1 MADLDEEIEQETAL
15 QEEQSE
21 QAQAEEEQR
30 RQEELQAQAQQQR
43 MAALRQQAADAVKN
57 QVKKEAVDLA
67 KKAIKETVWDSLIET
82 FPYWGPVVGV
92 GLLALVF
99 LGIVILTP
107 VVICNSSYSSD
118 LNTDAAK
125 VALSFGGLCK
135 YLKVNEITSSAT
147 PGSGGGGATG
157 TFGGLDIVITSAYRA
172 GSIVAGTNT
181 LSAHSRGEAVD
192 IALRNPTVPEHSSDP
207 RIAQLVAIAK
217 SAGFT
222 PAVGDTLDEYTT
234 PTEGASGGHVHV
246 EFNVQANGNT
256 YCDNT
261 PAATLNSPPTD
272 LVSLSGAV
280 PVDAAATDPRVRPCM
295 LTAVEKIFAAAA
307 AVEPTAT
314 VTPTP

>member
-1 MADLDEEIEQETAL
+1 MADLDEEIERETAL

-21 QAQAEEEQR
+21 QVQAEEEERR

-43 MAALRQQAADAVKN
+43 MAALRQQAANAVKN
-57 QVKKEAVDLA
+57 QIKKEAISLG
-67 KKAIKETVWDSLIET
+67 KKAVWDSLLET
-82 FPYWGPVVGV
+82 SPYWGPVVGA

-99 LGIVILTP
+99 LGIIILTP

-118 LNTDAAK
+118 LSVDGAK
-125 VALSFGGLCK
+125 LTLSLGGLCK
-135 YLKVNEITSSAT
+135 YLKINDTTSSTT
-147 PGSGGGGATG
+147 PPSGGGGATG

-192 IALRNPTVPEHSSDP
+192 IALRNPIVPIHGSDP

-217 SAGFT
+217 SVGFT

-234 PTEGASGGHVHV
+234 PTEAATGGHVHV

-261 PAATLNSPPTD
+261 PAATLKSPPPTD
-272 LVSLSGAV
+272 LVSLSGVV
-280 PVDAAATDPRVRPCM
+280 PVDAAASDPRVRPCM

-307 AVEPTAT
+307 AVAPSA
-314 VTPTP
+314 TPTP